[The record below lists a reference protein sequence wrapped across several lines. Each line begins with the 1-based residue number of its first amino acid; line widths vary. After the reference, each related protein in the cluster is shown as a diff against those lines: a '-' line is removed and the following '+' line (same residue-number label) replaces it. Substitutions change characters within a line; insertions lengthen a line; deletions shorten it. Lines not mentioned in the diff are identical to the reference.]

1 MDTNDLISIQ
11 RLCKHYKISNSF
23 ISKLNEYELI
33 EIIESKN
40 ELYIYKTQIT
50 EVEKMIRL
58 HFELNINMEG
68 MDAIYNLM
76 RQIDSLKNDILQLNN
91 KLQFYEK

>member
-1 MDTNDLISIQ
+1 MDTNNLISIQ
-11 RLCKHYKISNSF
+11 RLCKYYKISNSF
-23 ISKLNEYELI
+23 ISKLHEYELI
-33 EIIESKN
+33 EIIEIKK

-76 RQIDSLKNDILQLNN
+76 RQIDTLKNDVWQLNN
-91 KLQFYEK
+91 KLQFYEN